1 MSLIKL
7 ANARFEVIT
16 TKEDFVAIERWLIAK
31 DWKFIRDFTYLG
43 YSATSDSFSFSD
55 KDKAMLFKLTFGG

>member
-7 ANARFEVIT
+7 VGDKVEVVT
-16 TKEDFVAIERWLIAK
+16 SKEDFAAIERWLIAK

-43 YSATSDSFSFSD
+43 YTATSDCFSFHD